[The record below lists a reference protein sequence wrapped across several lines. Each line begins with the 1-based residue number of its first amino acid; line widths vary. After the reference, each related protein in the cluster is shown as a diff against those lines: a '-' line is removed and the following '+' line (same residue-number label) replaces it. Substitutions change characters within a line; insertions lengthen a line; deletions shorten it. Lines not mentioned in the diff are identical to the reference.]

1 MNQNNFPPLPLAI
14 AVLGSFLL
22 SSCTSFGSHTVAR
35 DRFDYNTAIANS
47 WKEQTLLN
55 IVKLRYADMPLFV
68 EVASIVNS
76 YSLEGSVA
84 LGGTLSSRDAVQR
97 DFFSFGTAAK
107 YTDRPTITYVPITG
121 QQFNKNFM
129 TPIPP
134 RAVLFLMQSGWPVD
148 LIFPITVDAINGLR
162 AEVTAG
168 ANARQGDSDY
178 YRVITPPRKLQK
190 AGAVGMQIVKGKNN
204 QDVTI
209 MFFHRRELTAEVVR
223 TLREIETI
231 LGLKAGVRE
240 LRVTYGLF
248 PKSDSEIVLL
258 TRSMLHIMIRLAT
271 LVSVPSE
278 HVTEGRTVPSLAQNS
293 GIKEDSGR
301 LIEISH
307 STEKPEDA
315 FTAVRYRD
323 YWFWID
329 DRDFKSKR
337 AFAFLMILFSLTET
351 GGKAGLPLVTIPAS

>member
-1 MNQNNFPPLPLAI
+1 
-14 AVLGSFLL
+14 
-22 SSCTSFGSHTVAR
+22 
-35 DRFDYNTAIANS
+35 
-47 WKEQTLLN
+47 
-55 IVKLRYADMPLFV
+55 
-68 EVASIVNS
+68 
-76 YSLEGSVA
+76 
-84 LGGTLSSRDAVQR
+84 
-97 DFFSFGTAAK
+97 
-107 YTDRPTITYVPITG
+107 
-121 QQFNKNFM
+121 
-129 TPIPP
+129 
-134 RAVLFLMQSGWPVD
+134 
-148 LIFPITVDAINGLR
+148 
-162 AEVTAG
+162 
-168 ANARQGDSDY
+168 
-178 YRVITPPRKLQK
+178 
-190 AGAVGMQIVKGKNN
+190 MQIVKGKNN
-204 QDVTI
+204 QDATI
-209 MFFHRRELTAEVVR
+209 MFFYRRELTAEIVR

-240 LRVTYGLF
+240 LKVTYGLF
-248 PKSDSEIVLL
+248 PKSDSEVALL

-278 HVTEGRTVPSLAQNS
+278 HVTEGRTVPSLALNS

-337 AFAFLMILFSLTET
+337 TFAFLMILFSLTET